1 MALEIINLGEAFELK
16 GSLNK
21 SNVGIFK
28 THFKNIFK
36 KNNQIVINIDDL
48 KNIDNDGVLAFE
60 ELYKKSLIKDKK
72 LYITGFGC
80 RDMYDHLKTLT
91 IKVA

>member
-1 MALEIINLGEAFELK
+1 MALEIKNLGEAFELK

-21 SNVGIFK
+21 SNVDIFR

-36 KNNQIVINIDDL
+36 KSNQIVINIDDL

-60 ELYKKSLIKDKK
+60 ELYKQSINNNKK
-72 LYITGFGC
+72 MYITGFGC
-80 RDMYDHLKTLT
+80 RDMYDHLKT